1 MNKTVKTL
9 LLVGAAVAG
18 IILVKK
24 VVEKRTAEAEKT
36 EKGTDDQ
43 EVSEKYELGK
53 ENLSPHSF
61 LFDEGSTNWQ

>member
-36 EKGTDDQ
+36 
-43 EVSEKYELGK
+43 
-53 ENLSPHSF
+53 
-61 LFDEGSTNWQ
+61 